1 MTFNPHNRHLHV
13 CQYIPVY
20 RMEGI
25 QRRRNCSNETTQDET
40 TKIITKEN
48 KTKRKK
54 RKLIFNPL

>member
-1 MTFNPHNRHLHV
+1 
-13 CQYIPVY
+13 
-20 RMEGI
+20 MEGI